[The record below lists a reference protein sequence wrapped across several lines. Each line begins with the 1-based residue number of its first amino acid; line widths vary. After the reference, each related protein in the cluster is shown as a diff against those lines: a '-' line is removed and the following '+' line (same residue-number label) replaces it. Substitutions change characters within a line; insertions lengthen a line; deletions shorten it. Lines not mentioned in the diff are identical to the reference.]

1 MDQNHNEQPKMGNYV
16 RFFMM
21 IGTSM
26 VAMFLLMYVHSYQ
39 LLDHAWYSETRLFMT
54 LIMGAAMMIIMLSY
68 MLGMYQSSTVNVAIF
83 IGAGL
88 LLVLSVWL
96 VRSQVTVRGIDYME
110 GMIPH
115 HSIAIL
121 TSERAQIED
130 PRVRELADEIIRA
143 QRREIKEMEW
153 LIEDIKTNGVAQT
166 QEEADARPVPEFS
179 GTPE

>member
-1 MDQNHNEQPKMGNYV
+1 MENNASQRRDYA
-16 RFFMM
+16 RFFIM

-26 VAMFLLMYVHSYQ
+26 VAMFFLMYAHSYQ
-39 LLDHAWYSETRLFMT
+39 ILDHAWFSETRLFMT
-54 LIMGAAMMIIMLSY
+54 LIMGGAMMIIMLFF
-68 MLGMYQSSTVNVAIF
+68 MRKMYHNNKANAAIF

-88 LLVLSVWL
+88 LLLLSIWL
-96 VRSQVTVRGIDYME
+96 VRSQTTVTGVDYME

-121 TSERAQIED
+121 TSERAQIVD
-130 PRVRELADEIIRA
+130 PRVRQLADEIIQA

-153 LIEDIKTNGVAQT
+153 LIEDIETNGVART
-166 QEEADARPVPEFS
+166 QEEADARPVPDFS